1 MPVHQD
7 PATAQQSGAAMS
19 RRSVLRGVGGAAA
32 AVAGAGLI
40 GADALAQPAS
50 TAAPAAVPDA
60 ATNPGYR
67 LTAHIR
73 AYYRTT
79 RF

>member
-1 MPVHQD
+1 MPDHQD
-7 PATAQQSGAAMS
+7 RSATAQRCGAAS
-19 RRSVLRGVGGAAA
+19 RRSVLRGFGGAAA
-32 AVAGAGLI
+32 AAAGAGWI
-40 GADALAQPAS
+40 GADVLAQPADGA
-50 TAAPAAVPDA
+50 TPAAAPGAAADS
-60 ATNPGYR
+60 GYR